1 MWQNCF
7 INNIHEYLINAR
19 KLLALIST
27 LQLRISGTK
36 NGMRKL
42 QWGGKS
48 SIHWLR
54 VGILYAAVVAK
65 DVLLNPDS

>member
-7 INNIHEYLINAR
+7 VNNIHEYLINAR

-48 SIHWLR
+48 SIDWLR